1 MELNVLRGEEKQ
13 MNRIMLGIG
22 ILVPVAAA
30 IFVMLFLK
38 GTVADLSVLL
48 MAAANLL
55 TGVFEKRLGKY
66 AKYLYITSMPFWGA
80 VVMVVGNDGK
90 FGAMTQAYFL
100 WLFLSLAY
108 YDLSVVKACSISTVV
123 INLLAFLIFPG
134 AYVKLHYV
142 VVWIFIL
149 IVYALVVAASVLLTM
164 RSRSLFQTVEMKEK
178 EVEQLLGKV
187 NVAFQGLQQSTEVIY
202 NSLKEFEQNSQEIA
216 ASSEEISSSADIQIE
231 EVNGSLDIFSQ
242 LNQMIEN
249 SEESVA
255 ETVVN
260 MVVLKEKNDEGI
272 QAIRQLSARFEDNI
286 QSTKKATEGI
296 EVLSQNSSLI
306 GQIIESISQIAK
318 QTNLLALNAA
328 IEAARAGEAGKG
340 FAVVADEI
348 NALSKESDDA
358 TRKIDAILK
367 DIIEMVDDISKTMN
381 QNNEIVEKSNQQL
394 DHTVEIFESMLGSSQ
409 QVIQVTDDLK
419 SDLGNIVTVKE
430 QLYTAMQ
437 KLEKIS
443 EQSVGSTQEISSS
456 TEEQAAS
463 IENILKSMEK
473 VQQGIDQLAQILH
486 ESEMKK

>member
-1 MELNVLRGEEKQ
+1 MELNVLKGEERQ
-13 MNRIMLGIG
+13 MNRIMLGVG
-22 ILVPVAAA
+22 ILVPVSAAV
-30 IFVMLFLK
+30 FVMLFLK

-48 MAAANLL
+48 MAVTNLL
-55 TGVFEKRLGKY
+55 TGIFEKKLGKY
-66 AKYLYITSMPFWGA
+66 AKYLYISSMPFWGA

-108 YDLSVVKACSISTVV
+108 YDLSVVKVCAISTVA

-134 AYVKLHYV
+134 AYVKLHNV

-149 IVYALVVAASVLLTM
+149 IVYALVVAASVMLTL
-164 RSRSLFQTVEMKEK
+164 RSRSLFQMVEEK
-178 EVEQLLGKV
+178 EAQVEALLGKV
-187 NVAFQGLQQSTEVIY
+187 DVAFQGLQHSVGDIY

-216 ASSEEISSSADIQIE
+216 ASSEEISASAQIQIQ
-231 EVNGSLDIFSQ
+231 EVDGSLGIFNQ
-242 LNQMIEN
+242 LNDMIEN
-249 SEESVA
+249 SEESVSK
-255 ETVVN
+255 TVGN
-260 MVVLKEKNDEGI
+260 MVGLKGKNDEGI
-272 QAIRQLSARFEDNI
+272 QAIRQLSEKFEDNI
-286 QSTKKATEGI
+286 KSTQKATEGI
-296 EVLSQNSSLI
+296 EILSQNSSLI

-358 TRKIDAILK
+358 TQKIDAILK
-367 DIIEMVDDISKTMN
+367 DIIQMVNDISKTMN
-381 QNNEIVEKSNQQL
+381 QNSEIVEQSNTQL
-394 DHTVEIFESMLGSSQ
+394 EYTVEIFESMLGSSE
-409 QVIQVTDDLK
+409 QVIQVTDELK
-419 SDLGNIVTVKE
+419 SDLGNIVNVKE
-430 QLYTAMQ
+430 QLYAAMQ

-463 IENILKSMEK
+463 IENILKTMEK
-473 VQQGIDQLAQILH
+473 VQQGIDKLAEILH
-486 ESEMKK
+486 ESDVK